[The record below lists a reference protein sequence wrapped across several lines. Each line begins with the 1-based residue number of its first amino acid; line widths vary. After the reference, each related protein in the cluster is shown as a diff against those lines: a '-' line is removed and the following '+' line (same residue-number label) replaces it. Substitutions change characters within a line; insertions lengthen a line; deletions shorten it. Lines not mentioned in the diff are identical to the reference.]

1 MQAGGHIR
9 KKLDKCLV
17 DSDWCLMFPH
27 ALLELLPMHNSG
39 HNPLASQLF
48 KRQKQED

>member
-39 HNPLASQLF
+39 HNPLAS
-48 KRQKQED
+48 